1 MEKLFILLFGAV
13 LVIFSVLH
21 LISILLICKTRKEV
35 AKYIHYIEKF
45 ESEKPVS
52 KKYLVFASSYR
63 ECEKVWANSRFSRG
77 LPKTAAEFIT
87 FDNCPAAV
95 KPYWNDVHFK
105 RITLIG
111 ITLRE
116 FDKLYYGE

>member
-1 MEKLFILLFGAV
+1 MKILIVEDDKGISDFVIPELEHEGYTTCLAV
-13 LVIFSVLH
+13 TGREAL
-21 LISILLICKTRKEV
+21 
-35 AKYIHYIEKF
+35 EKF

-63 ECEKVWANSRFSRG
+63 ECEKVWVNSRFSRG